1 MLDVVYEEAE
11 RLLRGAMAEA
21 GAEAEPALQ
30 EPRAGYGDLASSACF
45 TLARKLGRAPAEL
58 AEELAGK
65 IELSSARFIS
75 AVEALNGFINFH
87 FNYSEL
93 ARATIERV
101 AAEGERYGSG
111 GRRGRIILEHTSANP
126 DGPLHIGH
134 GRNAAIGDSLARILR
149 FSGYEVETEYY
160 LNDMGRQL
168 AVVVLGLRRLKLD
181 TSLKQDHAIA
191 KVYVEASRMV
201 EESEEL
207 QAELSELMRAYEAG
221 DESTVREFREAAEYC
236 MQGIRETLQRL
247 GVSHDLTVWES
258 EFVRSGEVERVL
270 ERLSSSPCARQEE
283 VLYLDL
289 SGFGIDKEL
298 VLRRSDGTMLY
309 ATRDIAHHLWKAER
323 GRMINVWGAD
333 HKLLAEQLGAVM
345 RILGAPEPE
354 FVIHEFIT
362 LPGGS
367 MSTRKG
373 RFISMDELLDEAA
386 ARALQEVERRRG
398 EKDEAFRRRVAEQVA
413 VGAVRYAMVRVAPE
427 KHVKFRWEEV
437 LDFERQGAPFIQY
450 AHARACR
457 ILEKAELPERFEVG
471 ELSQDERRLVKLVA
485 AMPVTVDRAAEEL
498 KPSLLAAYLLELA
511 TAFHSFYSSVRVL
524 GSESEAFRLRLV
536 QAVKTALANTMRLLG
551 IPVLEEM

>member
-1 MLDVVYEEAE
+1 MLDVVLEEAE
-11 RLLRGAMAEA
+11 RLLREA
-21 GAEAEPALQ
+21 LGEEAEPGLQ
-30 EPRAGYGDLASSACF
+30 EPRGGYGDLASSVCF
-45 TLARKLGRAPAEL
+45 TLAKKLGKPPAAI
-58 AEELAGK
+58 AEEVVER
-65 IELSSARFIS
+65 IDLSSARFIS
-75 AVEALNGFINFH
+75 RAEALNGFINFH
-87 FNYSEL
+87 FDYVQL
-93 ARATIERV
+93 ARATLERV
-101 AAEGERYGSG
+101 SAEGASYGR
-111 GRRGRIILEHTSANP
+111 GRKSGRIILEHTSANP

-134 GRNAAIGDSLARILR
+134 GRNAVIGDSLARILR

-191 KVYVEASRMV
+191 RVYVEASRMV
-201 EESEEL
+201 EESPEL

-221 DESTVREFREAAEYC
+221 AEEVVREFREAAEYC
-236 MQGIRETLQRL
+236 MQGIRETLKRL
-247 GVSHDLTVWES
+247 GVEHELVVWES
-258 EFVRSGEVERVL
+258 EFVRSGEVDKAL
-270 ERLSSSPCARQEE
+270 ERLRSSQYARQDE

-289 SGFGIDKEL
+289 SSFGIEKEL

-309 ATRDIAHHLWKAER
+309 ATRDIAHHLWKAGR

-333 HKLLAEQLGAVM
+333 HKLLAQQMRAVM
-345 RILGAPEPE
+345 RILGAQEPE

-362 LPGGS
+362 LPEGS

-373 RFISMDELLDEAA
+373 KFISMDELLDEAA
-386 ARALQEVERRRG
+386 ARALQEVERRRSEKSG
-398 EKDEAFRRRVAEQVA
+398 EFRRRVAEQVA

-457 ILEKAELPERFEVG
+457 ILEKAELPEGFEVG
-471 ELSQDERRLVKLVA
+471 ELTQEERTLVKLVA
-485 AMPVTVDRAAEEL
+485 SLPVVVERAAEEL
-498 KPSLLAAYLLELA
+498 KPSLLAGYVLELA
-511 TAFHSFYSSVRVL
+511 TAFHSFYSSARVL
-524 GSESEAFRLRLV
+524 GSEKQDFRLRLV
-536 QAVKTALANTMRLLG
+536 DAVRTTLANGMRLLG